1 MLNLVCSRQSIN
13 QSFKCQWVWLFSNLL
28 GSYNYFIQ
36 LGQNT
41 NACIR
46 LFAPRLYEKI
56 KDIEQRTS
64 DDLSQCRSRLK
75 DEVLDGGEGWRTVG
89 V

>member
-36 LGQNT
+36 LF
-41 NACIR
+41 AAR
-46 LFAPRLYEKI
+46 LFEKI
-56 KDIEQRTS
+56 EDIERRTS

-75 DEVLDGGEGWRTVG
+75 DVKCWMEVKDGELLTFE
-89 V
+89 